1 MIPQPSPGPPLQR
14 EVAPSS
20 IPGESPLARV
30 AFSGNCCPGAG
41 GGAVNKGLSPS
52 PSQCGHL
59 LGRGQTKYSEREI
72 EASPIGGSQ
81 NTPGEKLPFSGLRG
95 PSTGPRYSPR
105 PLQVSRTR
113 GLSGRG
119 LAPRGVSPRAA
130 PGRRESARQPER
142 AAGWA
147 HLGRAKRFSRS

>member
-14 EVAPSS
+14 EGAPSS
-20 IPGESPLARV
+20 IPGEPHWPEWPSPETVVL
-30 AFSGNCCPGAG
+30 G
-41 GGAVNKGLSPS
+41 GGAVNKDLSPS

-95 PSTGPRYSPR
+95 PSTDPRYSPR
-105 PLQVSRTR
+105 PLQVARTR

-130 PGRRESARQPER
+130 PGRRKSARQPER